1 MYYNTYSS
9 LICNYNKHIF
19 YLNNNKQ
26 KERLMNPNQEINI
39 CTQAELDDMNDTN
52 LLNYEIPTIN
62 VFNISD
68 ITKFMFDPGTDGAAD
83 FTGS

>member
-1 MYYNTYSS
+1 
-9 LICNYNKHIF
+9 
-19 YLNNNKQ
+19 
-26 KERLMNPNQEINI
+26 MNSHQEIRA
-39 CTQAELDDMNDTN
+39 CTQTKFDDMNDTN

-68 ITKFMFDPGTDGAAD
+68 ITKFMFDPGTDGAGD

>member
-68 ITKFMFDPGTDGAAD
+68 ITKSNANGGDDGLG
-83 FTGS
+83 FFSGS